1 MKGYSFS
8 LLSTVLLL
16 CLSGCAER
24 NQTLNMPN
32 IPAAHHIED
41 ADIFVESSSKSQI
54 FQGGTDAQDLDL
66 AMIRLGEDN
75 QTERLV
81 LDSYKQNSATQTPS
95 VKAKRSGK
103 YKISY
108 TPSQQRITATLHG
121 YRALSALGNSGIKQF
136 PSSRY
141 IKEVTLLKHPAPQSY
156 TVSIILKEDAT
167 VNIFELQDPARIVI
181 DVKEASHLRR

>member
-8 LLSTVLLL
+8 LLLTVLLL

-24 NQTLNMPN
+24 NRTLNMPN

-54 FQGGTDAQDLDL
+54 FQGGRDAQDLDL

-95 VKAKRSGK
+95 IKAKRSGR

-108 TPSQQRITATLHG
+108 TPSKQRITATLHG